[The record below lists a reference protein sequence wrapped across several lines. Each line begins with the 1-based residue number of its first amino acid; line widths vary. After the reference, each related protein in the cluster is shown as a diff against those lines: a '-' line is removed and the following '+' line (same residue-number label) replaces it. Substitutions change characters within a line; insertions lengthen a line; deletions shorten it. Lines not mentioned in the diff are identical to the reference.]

1 MNLTLEQKS
10 TAIHGIG
17 GVLIGIISGV
27 MTKDPYQI
35 GNGGVLLFMLGILAI
50 LYFITQRFFK
60 LRSIETAEQKKL
72 DNEFTAK
79 QTVFLDPFEKDH
91 ALILCEK
98 K

>member
-10 TAIHGIG
+10 TAVHGIG

-50 LYFITQRFFK
+50 LYFITQRLFK
-60 LRSIETAEQKKL
+60 LRTLETAEQKYG
-72 DNEFTAK
+72 AK
-79 QTVFLDPFEKDH
+79 WYLTNGFYPYAIFWLL
-91 ALILCEK
+91 AWIAIYNI
-98 K
+98 